1 MSGSGNL
8 NSKDKDKDSISNT
21 LKNSL
26 VSEQEYCVKA
36 NPSQRDIVTALA
48 PLLWIKKREV
58 NGIEKEYCVRKCPNG
73 KSCKNKNGEIVYLN
87 KTGFK
92 NPHSHLQ
99 SCLAKVR

>member
-8 NSKDKDKDSISNT
+8 NSKDQDAYSDNF
-21 LKNSL
+21 KNSL
-26 VSEQEYCVKA
+26 IKER
-36 NPSQRDIVTALA
+36 PSLGDIVTALA
-48 PLLWIKKREV
+48 PLLRIEKREV
-58 NGIEKEYCVRKCPNG
+58 NGTEKEYCVRKYPNG
-73 KSCKNKNGEIVYLN
+73 KNCKNKNGEIVYLN

>member
-8 NSKDKDKDSISNT
+8 NSKDQDANSDS

-26 VSEQEYCVKA
+26 IKERDYCVKA
-36 NPSQRDIVTALA
+36 NPSLGDIVTALA
-48 PLLWIKKREV
+48 PLLRIEKREV
-58 NGIEKEYCVRKCPNG
+58 NGTEKEYCVRKCPNG
-73 KSCKNKNGEIVYLN
+73 KNCKNKNGEIVYLN
-87 KTGFK
+87 KTDFK

>member
-8 NSKDKDKDSISNT
+8 NSKDQDANSDS

-26 VSEQEYCVKA
+26 IKERDYCVKA
-36 NPSQRDIVTALA
+36 NPSLGDIVTALA
-48 PLLWIKKREV
+48 PLLRIEKREV
-58 NGIEKEYCVRKCPNG
+58 NGTKKEYCVRKCPNG
-73 KSCKNKNGEIVYLN
+73 KNCKNKNGEIVYLN